1 MVVDPHCDWP
11 EFVFSWG
18 STVFFFFIFFPPSLV
33 LYPSEYSSLKSLK
46 PSQIKDKTYR
56 DGPIRLTKMP
66 PRITLNIN
74 RLASSRLVARG
85 SAQSFTAVNTDAAT
99 TGAGIDITRRFSALC
114 VRDTTN
120 CNAINSSALRRSCP
134 QHQQRRMQSTSD
146 GKSDDPAVR
155 KIEEDVEKTPEDKL
169 AGHNIP
175 HPKLKKSLSPEEE
188 QGSPV
193 EEVCFGDDVRCELFI
208 GVTDAYKLQFFKRDK
223 NALKYAPKVV
233 QDKLNPKPPAGSR
246 SYSTAVDSAAGG
258 NGIDAPLPGA
268 TPMEQLIAVMENKPE
283 APIEGLKF
291 DMPPKPDYAT
301 GHFRKRYDPVLDQ
314 FTKMLMRDGKL
325 ARAENV
331 SIHRLFTPFL
341 LTVKNR
347 KGQKQTSSNRA
358 SQTMNAIIDI
368 LRRSPPPKVVPERP
382 LVYSLPAEEYP
393 LNPVLYLTNVVDSIA
408 PLLRLKQMKGAAGG
422 GMSLPV
428 PRPLNSRQ
436 RRRTAIKWIIE
447 ASEKRRDIALPKRI
461 ADEIVAVAEGR
472 SSVWQKRDMVHK
484 SGISARTNMSLGPR
498 R

>member
-1 MVVDPHCDWP
+1 
-11 EFVFSWG
+11 
-18 STVFFFFIFFPPSLV
+18 
-33 LYPSEYSSLKSLK
+33 
-46 PSQIKDKTYR
+46 
-56 DGPIRLTKMP
+56 MP

-193 EEVCFGDDVRCELFI
+193 EE
-208 GVTDAYKLQFFKRDK
+208 FFKRDK

-325 ARAENV
+325 ARAEN
-331 SIHRLFTPFL
+331 
-341 LTVKNR
+341 
-347 KGQKQTSSNRA
+347 
-358 SQTMNAIIDI
+358 TMNAIIDI